1 MTPTTALQLE
11 FADGEYLFD
20 LKLPQLLELQEK
32 CGNVG
37 ALRIRAR
44 VLAGRYLF
52 DGSTIGV
59 PAEGEAF
66 VEDLFETIRLGLIG
80 GGRGLVNGVEV
91 AVNSMT
97 AIKLVE
103 RYCHPAPLREAWTL
117 AAAILAARFEGYT
130 PPASKKKARA
140 PAKPVTRTRRSKQHT
155 SSKTAASSE
164 PTGEI

>member
-1 MTPTTALQLE
+1 VTPTTALQLE

-52 DGSTIGV
+52 DGSTVGV

-130 PPASKKKARA
+130 PPEPAKKKARG
-140 PAKPVTRTRRSKQHT
+140 KPVTRKGGSNRRT

-164 PTGEI
+164 PIGES

>member
-44 VLAGRYLF
+44 VLQGRYLL
-52 DGSTIGV
+52 DGGTIGV
-59 PAEGEAF
+59 PSEGEAF

-80 GGRGLVNGVEV
+80 GGLGIVNGAEV
-91 AVNSMT
+91 AVNAIT
-97 AIKLVE
+97 ANKLVE

-130 PPASKKKARA
+130 PPANKKKARRA
-140 PAKPVTRTRRSKQHT
+140 AKPVTRTPRSN
-155 SSKTAASSE
+155 SSRSPKTAASSA
-164 PTGEI
+164 PTGDS